1 MRDLTKR
8 PTLAVPPKGLA
19 FEIADL
25 LLAREWAERHNL
37 RMLIR
42 LDHGAAVGE
51 EYEEVITFQTQ
62 ACRSTGSPYGVMQ
75 RRYLFSPWSA
85 EASNI
90 DRSPW
95 HLLRAGAQVAL
106 LYIRSWAYSS
116 DWTA

>member
-8 PTLAVPPKGLA
+8 PALAAPPKGLA

-62 ACRSTGSPYGVMQ
+62 ACPLCRFTIWRDATTVFVQPLVGRGKQYRSVT
-75 RRYLFSPWSA
+75 
-85 EASNI
+85 
-90 DRSPW
+90 
-95 HLLRAGAQVAL
+95 VAL
-106 LYIRSWAYSS
+106 APRRRASGSALHS
-116 DWTA
+116 